1 VTPQQPTL
9 WHGANAEIDGGN
21 AVEQQRLKVL
31 GYTRVSLDEQGER
44 GVGLAAQRSA
54 ILAEVAHRDWELVEI
69 LEDSGYSGRD
79 FNRPAVTNA
88 MKLLRCGDAD
98 ALVVAKLD
106 RLSRSIL
113 DFTSIMARA
122 RKENWG
128 VIALDCAVD
137 TTTPAGEAMAHVMAT
152 FAQYERRLIAQ
163 RTSDALC
170 ELRSRGKAYSPTPFG
185 FERDGDSLVVH
196 AAEQKVLTRIRRL
209 RAKGKSYRAI
219 AQSLNRSGTP
229 AKQGGAWFASSVR
242 STLLTVEKVGRPAG
256 ATA

>member
-1 VTPQQPTL
+1 L
-9 WHGANAEIDGGN
+9 GN
-21 AVEQQRLKVL
+21 SPIKVV

-44 GVGLAAQRSA
+44 GLGLAAQRSA
-54 ILAEVAHRDWELVEI
+54 IVAEVQTRGWDLVEV

-79 FNRPAVTNA
+79 CNRPS
-88 MKLLRCGDAD
+88 LRTALNRLQRGHAE

-113 DFTSIMARA
+113 DFTSIMTKA

-128 VIALDCAVD
+128 VIALDCSVD

-152 FAQYERRLIAQ
+152 FAQYERRLIGQ
-163 RTSDALC
+163 RTSDALR
-170 ELRSRGKAYSPTPFG
+170 ELRRRGKAYSPTPFG
-185 FERDGDSLVVH
+185 YERDGDRLLLDPT
-196 AAEQKVLTRIRRL
+196 EQKVLARIRRL
-209 RAKGKSYRAI
+209 RGTGKSYRAI

-229 AKQGGAWFASSVR
+229 AKKGGSWFASSVR
-242 STLLTVEKVGRPAG
+242 SALLTAEKVGRPSR

>member
-1 VTPQQPTL
+1 V
-9 WHGANAEIDGGN
+9 
-21 AVEQQRLKVL
+21 KVI

-44 GVGLAAQRSA
+44 GLGLAAQRSA
-54 ILAEVAHRDWELVEI
+54 IITEVGRRGWELVEV

-79 FNRPAVTNA
+79 FNRPAVTTA
-88 MKLLRCGDAD
+88 MRLLQCGHAD

-113 DFTSIMARA
+113 DFTGIMARA

-128 VIALDCAVD
+128 VIALDCSVD

-163 RTSDALC
+163 RTADALR
-170 ELRSRGKAYSPTPFG
+170 ELRSRGDAYGPTPFG
-185 FERDGDSLVVH
+185 WSRAGDRLLPH
-196 AAEQKVLTRIRRL
+196 ASEQKVLTRMRRL
-209 RAKGKSYRAI
+209 RAKGKSYRNV

-229 AKQGGAWFASSVR
+229 AKKGGAWFASSVR
-242 STLLTVEKVGRPAG
+242 SALLTAEKVGRPSKA
-256 ATA
+256 AA